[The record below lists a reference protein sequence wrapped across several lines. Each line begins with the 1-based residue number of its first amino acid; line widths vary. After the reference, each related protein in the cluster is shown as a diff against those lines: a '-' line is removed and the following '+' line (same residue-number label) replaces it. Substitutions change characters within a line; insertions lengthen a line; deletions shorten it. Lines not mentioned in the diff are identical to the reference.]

1 MKIAEI
7 TWETIMSPPIL
18 GTVMMLFMQFVGK
31 GLIELILCL
40 VLRLVF
46 NMTDAEV
53 DAFPGRSPI
62 YFTVML
68 LLGFALL
75 SMRGLETGP
84 AILTSMLAMFLA
96 SGEYEMIKSGFR
108 AAGSKVVPL
117 GYKWH

>member
-1 MKIAEI
+1 MPTIEI
-7 TWETIMSPPIL
+7 TWETLTSPPVL
-18 GTVMMLFMQFVGK
+18 GTVMMFFMQFIGK
-31 GLIELILCL
+31 GLIELLLCL

-46 NMTDAEV
+46 KMTSAEV

-62 YFTVML
+62 YFTAML

-75 SMRGLETGP
+75 SLRGIEVGP
-84 AILTSMLAMFLA
+84 AILTSMVAMFMA

-108 AAGSKVVPL
+108 AAGSKIVPL